1 MWAVPL
7 FPREAGAWSC
17 PRALSQHGSALVQLS
32 PRTPKN
38 QGPGGHCWFWYIHK
52 AEHLGLQ
59 AARERFSW
67 PPYREASLSAH
78 HSPCLVPP
86 LWDGPMLTPC
96 FPLHSRAQGTST
108 AGTCSTHVLGSWRG
122 AGRA

>member
-1 MWAVPL
+1 MG
-7 FPREAGAWSC
+7 PRKCS
-17 PRALSQHGSALVQLS
+17 SARGPPS
-32 PRTPKN
+32 KN
-38 QGPGGHCWFWYIHK
+38 QGPGGHCWFWYLHE
-52 AEHLGLQ
+52 AERLGLQ

-67 PPYREASLSAH
+67 PPCKEASLSAH

-86 LWDGPMLTPC
+86 LRDGPMLTPC

-122 AGRA
+122 AGRE